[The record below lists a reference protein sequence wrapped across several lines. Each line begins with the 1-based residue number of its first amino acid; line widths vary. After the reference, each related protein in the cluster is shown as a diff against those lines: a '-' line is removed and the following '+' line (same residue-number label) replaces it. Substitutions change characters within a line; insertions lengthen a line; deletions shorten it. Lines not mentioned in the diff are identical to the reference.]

1 MRGDDGVPYWK
12 VDHMARR
19 ATNSDGSK
27 VERRQQTRFAVNV
40 PLEVSWRGPDNE
52 VVKQEAVARHVNAN
66 GGLLE
71 MAHHPEMGSRV
82 TIANLISAETAE
94 ARVLATPSTREG
106 VAHGMAVELIVPS
119 ESFWGID
126 LQVKLA
132 SIELQKLGKSLRD
145 AGIDLR
151 LLKEFRDASEHVRT
165 VSSSVKQMRE
175 CQIHERSDAEVIAS
189 LCAERVSRAST
200 LCSEVLADVDAGRIT
215 ADTKGVAELCQ
226 ALEENLNR
234 LRPLLSQTEPVS
246 LPTRR
251 K

>member
-1 MRGDDGVPYWK
+1 
-12 VDHMARR
+12 MARR

-27 VERRQQTRFAVNV
+27 VERRRHPRFAVNV

-52 VVKQEAVARHVNAN
+52 VVKQEAVARQVNAN

-71 MAHHPEMGSRV
+71 MANQPDMGIRV

-94 ARVLATPSTREG
+94 ARVLATPNTREG
-106 VAHGMAVELIVPS
+106 VAHGIAVELIVPS

-126 LQVKLA
+126 LQVKKT
-132 SIELQKLGKSLRD
+132 SIELQKLEKCLRT

-151 LLKEFRDASEHVRT
+151 LLKEYRDTAEYVRT
-165 VSSSVKQMRE
+165 VSGTVKQLRE
-175 CQIHERSDAEVIAS
+175 CQIQERSDSEIITS
-189 LCAERVSRAST
+189 LCAERVRRTVA
-200 LCSEVLADVDAGRIT
+200 LCVEVLADLEAGRV
-215 ADTKGVAELCQ
+215 ASDTKGVEEFYGV
-226 ALEENLNR
+226 LEASLSR
-234 LRPLLSQTEPVS
+234 LRPLLGRSDTTIS